1 MIATKSE
8 DFKGKEIDALK
19 REYFKQIDAHTPEQ
33 IKKDRIF
40 DLDNHGSFKIHIAK
54 DEIKKWR
61 LKEWF
66 KNYKKE
72 ALVSTAGI
80 RGAQNILYPW
90 DSRYPLNQLG
100 IALATLGKAMVLK
113 EHITNRQINKICS
126 GEVRYNTDEYIDII
140 KRIHAAQGI
149 KTHIPFNQMRT
160 SIWMTSFL
168 IFMLD
173 YDGGEYVTSSH
184 AMSSKTATKD
194 LDGQGSQFVPEMS
207 AKFVKKI
214 EDIIEKAEKEG
225 FDIEL
230 SASDSSLILEDFD
243 GIDMYVDY
251 LKKGIATQA
260 NLDLIKK
267 EMNNGF
273 EIIYECV
280 GGCMHNIML
289 PIFEKFGIEKVFLW
303 NNAEEDP
310 FYHGIGKV
318 MHNPLSGKKEFFDYG
333 CDTTIK
339 EVTQTLGYEELLKDK
354 PQGSSII
361 MVDPDG
367 DRIVLGQVEPMQ
379 REKKINA
386 LGIPYLKI
394 SNEKIFTFYTPNQSF
409 LLTLDF
415 HASGLQKEGL
425 WDNHPR
431 FIITT
436 TPSAASWVEWAK
448 KMDVKVIYVPVGF
461 KEIANVMKKV
471 EKQILKSP
479 KEEVIITDIFSNQIN
494 LGVQPRLLFAGEE
507 SGGMI
512 TGPEELIKSRM
523 GQVAIAMREKSAGEA
538 SIIVAAM
545 MAKLY
550 KDKKMLSDYLEEIFD
565 KYKIEKRYDI
575 RKDIRFYNES
585 NPDPEELKKSKA
597 EGERKR
603 DMTDNF
609 FLSIALCLKS
619 RDINIGQAREILSE
633 ALPQLDFNNLKNI
646 FFVGDGTYF
655 NFTDKFVEIRKSGT
669 DAIVKG
675 YSAGKDKN
683 NCAEYATTIAAYNG
697 NLTPK
702 FKEKISM
709 ETYRTCQEKALTLL
723 REFQNGD

>member
-1 MIATKSE
+1 
-8 DFKGKEIDALK
+8 
-19 REYFKQIDAHTPEQ
+19 
-33 IKKDRIF
+33 
-40 DLDNHGSFKIHIAK
+40 
-54 DEIKKWR
+54 
-61 LKEWF
+61 
-66 KNYKKE
+66 
-72 ALVSTAGI
+72 
-80 RGAQNILYPW
+80 
-90 DSRYPLNQLG
+90 
-100 IALATLGKAMVLK
+100 
-113 EHITNRQINKICS
+113 
-126 GEVRYNTDEYIDII
+126 IDII
-140 KRIHAAQGI
+140 KRIQAAQGI

-184 AMSSKTATKD
+184 AIGSKTATKD

-479 KEEVIITDIFSNQIN
+479 KEEVI
-494 LGVQPRLLFAGEE
+494 
-507 SGGMI
+507 
-512 TGPEELIKSRM
+512 
-523 GQVAIAMREKSAGEA
+523 
-538 SIIVAAM
+538 
-545 MAKLY
+545 
-550 KDKKMLSDYLEEIFD
+550 
-565 KYKIEKRYDI
+565 
-575 RKDIRFYNES
+575 
-585 NPDPEELKKSKA
+585 
-597 EGERKR
+597 
-603 DMTDNF
+603 
-609 FLSIALCLKS
+609 
-619 RDINIGQAREILSE
+619 
-633 ALPQLDFNNLKNI
+633 
-646 FFVGDGTYF
+646 
-655 NFTDKFVEIRKSGT
+655 
-669 DAIVKG
+669 
-675 YSAGKDKN
+675 
-683 NCAEYATTIAAYNG
+683 
-697 NLTPK
+697 
-702 FKEKISM
+702 
-709 ETYRTCQEKALTLL
+709 
-723 REFQNGD
+723 